1 MEKKIILEK
10 KMKREKYNFIKN
22 LILFDYQKTLLKL
35 TMILFIGVI
44 WVIRGSTAPLIVDN
58 SIFRNLFFS
67 DPTGDKTTYNIGISL
82 IAAYIFYL
90 VQVHLPEKKRV
101 KRNLSVFSFAH
112 RHEIYI
118 INQYIVAWQQFFKDE
133 GVCQFHEFEYT
144 LNNNQRGTVNKEFYL
159 ETIDELSNCFEQII
173 SSQAFLDSDVAYKEF
188 IIRAKYTIDS
198 CLKYM
203 NDQFPTWSE
212 EILLANDY
220 KEVLAMITQNL
231 KPIQNRLSR
240 IEKYYLKVIEI
251 VPYHGKSETQKLA
264 EKI

>member
-112 RHEIYI
+112 RHEVYI
-118 INQYIVAWQQFFKDE
+118 I
-133 GVCQFHEFEYT
+133 T
-144 LNNNQRGTVNKEFYL
+144 R
-159 ETIDELSNCFEQII
+159 
-173 SSQAFLDSDVAYKEF
+173 
-188 IIRAKYTIDS
+188 
-198 CLKYM
+198 
-203 NDQFPTWSE
+203 
-212 EILLANDY
+212 
-220 KEVLAMITQNL
+220 
-231 KPIQNRLSR
+231 
-240 IEKYYLKVIEI
+240 
-251 VPYHGKSETQKLA
+251 
-264 EKI
+264 

>member
-1 MEKKIILEK
+1 MEKKIILERK
-10 KMKREKYNFIKN
+10 LKREKCNFIKN

-35 TMILFIGVI
+35 TIILFIGVI

-133 GVCQFHEFEYT
+133 GVCQFHEFEY
-144 LNNNQRGTVNKEFYL
+144 NQIQLFQFALSALLSVRQRLPLSEFFYL
-159 ETIDELSNCFEQII
+159 LFQANVPPALLIYFGCF
-173 SSQAFLDSDVAYKEF
+173 L
-188 IIRAKYTIDS
+188 
-198 CLKYM
+198 
-203 NDQFPTWSE
+203 
-212 EILLANDY
+212 
-220 KEVLAMITQNL
+220 
-231 KPIQNRLSR
+231 
-240 IEKYYLKVIEI
+240 
-251 VPYHGKSETQKLA
+251 
-264 EKI
+264 EKIKQIRYNPADKC

>member
-1 MEKKIILEK
+1 M
-10 KMKREKYNFIKN
+10 
-22 LILFDYQKTLLKL
+22 
-35 TMILFIGVI
+35 
-44 WVIRGSTAPLIVDN
+44 SA
-58 SIFRNLFFS
+58 
-67 DPTGDKTTYNIGISL
+67 
-82 IAAYIFYL
+82 
-90 VQVHLPEKKRV
+90 
-101 KRNLSVFSFAH
+101 FSFAH

-188 IIRAKYTIDS
+188 IIRAKYTIDG

>member
-1 MEKKIILEK
+1 M
-10 KMKREKYNFIKN
+10 
-22 LILFDYQKTLLKL
+22 
-35 TMILFIGVI
+35 
-44 WVIRGSTAPLIVDN
+44 
-58 SIFRNLFFS
+58 
-67 DPTGDKTTYNIGISL
+67 
-82 IAAYIFYL
+82 
-90 VQVHLPEKKRV
+90 
-101 KRNLSVFSFAH
+101 
-112 RHEIYI
+112 
-118 INQYIVAWQQFFKDE
+118 AWQQFFKDE

-188 IIRAKYTIDS
+188 IIRAKYTIDG

>member
-1 MEKKIILEK
+1 M
-10 KMKREKYNFIKN
+10 
-22 LILFDYQKTLLKL
+22 
-35 TMILFIGVI
+35 
-44 WVIRGSTAPLIVDN
+44 
-58 SIFRNLFFS
+58 
-67 DPTGDKTTYNIGISL
+67 
-82 IAAYIFYL
+82 
-90 VQVHLPEKKRV
+90 
-101 KRNLSVFSFAH
+101 
-112 RHEIYI
+112 
-118 INQYIVAWQQFFKDE
+118 
-133 GVCQFHEFEYT
+133 
-144 LNNNQRGTVNKEFYL
+144 

-188 IIRAKYTIDS
+188 IIRAKYTIDG